1 MAVFRKCLSELEQIS
16 DNLIYI
22 LAFAF
27 FDFYTGGF
35 VLSSQP
41 FCLFSWVA
49 LVVSAV
55 TLVVVISFWSLR
67 PFRSF
72 RFCCFRFWLA
82 LFSMLYPEQLLVSTE
97 LWLDSISLSLGF
109 LKNNEVSFYALE
121 RYLAVFPESPHLASV
136 SARDRGENWHESKK
150 RNEGGGGG
158 AYRSPVKTVSLFHW
172 HVVLLSLQLLLKMS
186 LCATKGGISLQCYQR
201 KFLMGARENKIQI
214 SQELWK
220 HR

>member
-1 MAVFRKCLSELEQIS
+1 MPKWARGDS

-22 LAFAF
+22 LGFAFF

-55 TLVVVISFWSLR
+55 TLVLVISFRSLR

-72 RFCCFRFWLA
+72 RFVVSVLVHA

-97 LWLDSISLSLGF
+97 LWFDSISLSLGF
-109 LKNNEVSFYALE
+109 LKNNEVGFYALE
-121 RYLAVFPESPHLASV
+121 RCLAVFPESPYLASV

-150 RNEGGGGG
+150 RNEGGEGG
-158 AYRSPVKTVSLFHW
+158 AYRSPEKTVSLFIGMW
-172 HVVLLSLQLLLKMS
+172 S
-186 LCATKGGISLQCYQR
+186 Y
-201 KFLMGARENKIQI
+201 
-214 SQELWK
+214 
-220 HR
+220 

>member
-1 MAVFRKCLSELEQIS
+1 M
-16 DNLIYI
+16 
-22 LAFAF
+22 
-27 FDFYTGGF
+27 
-35 VLSSQP
+35 LSSQP

-49 LVVSAV
+49 LVVSTV

-136 SARDRGENWHESKK
+136 SARDRGENWNESKK
-150 RNEGGGGG
+150 RNEEGGGG
-158 AYRSPVKTVSLFHW
+158 AYRSPEKTVSLFHW

-186 LCATKGGISLQCYQR
+186 LCATKGGISPQCYQR

>member
-1 MAVFRKCLSELEQIS
+1 MPKWARGDS

-22 LAFAF
+22 LGFAYF

-35 VLSSQP
+35 VLSTQP

-55 TLVVVISFWSLR
+55 TLVLVISFRSLR

-72 RFCCFRFWLA
+72 RFVVSVLVHA

-97 LWLDSISLSLGF
+97 LWFDSISLSLGF
-109 LKNNEVSFYALE
+109 LKNNEVGFYALE
-121 RYLAVFPESPHLASV
+121 RCLAVFPEWPYLASV

-150 RNEGGGGG
+150 RNEGGEGG
-158 AYRSPVKTVSLFHW
+158 AYRSPEKTVSLFHW

-186 LCATKGGISLQCYQR
+186 LCATKGGISLRCYQR